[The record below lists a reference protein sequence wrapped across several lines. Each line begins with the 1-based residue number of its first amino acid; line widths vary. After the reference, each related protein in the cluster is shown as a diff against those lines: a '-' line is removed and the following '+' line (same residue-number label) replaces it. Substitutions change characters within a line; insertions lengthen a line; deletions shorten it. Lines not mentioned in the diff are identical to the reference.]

1 MFNKTSIKNIS
12 IDEII
17 NELENDGTVDNN
29 QRSISCESKDKID
42 QFINFN
48 QNIKPLEGIA
58 KQNKKLNDLFN
69 KLSDDKINITK
80 TKKYTWKQNSLR
92 GSNERKQTKEKKLQ
106 RNWMLNL

>member
-17 NELENDGTVDNN
+17 NELENDGTVNSN

-48 QNIKPLEGIA
+48 QNIKPLEGIV
-58 KQNKKLNDLFN
+58 KQNKKLNNLFN

-80 TKKYTWKQNSLR
+80 TKKYTWRKNSLR